1 MIEMPLGELLAIA
14 ERDLKKS
21 QAAFAETAR
30 LIDPGRTP
38 VEVLKV
44 VESDHPPAEKLLA
57 TTQAELDALG
67 RFMTEKRIITIP
79 KAAPARVEETPPF
92 MRATTTASMD
102 IPGPFEKVATEAY
115 YNMTLPDP
123 ASAAEKNEFMKM
135 WYLRLDLQRV
145 GARSGQATTCSFSMP
160 ARFVGHPQGL
170 RRRPTAKG
178 GRTTAS
184 RWSSTKVS
192 TPTILATGWRRSHDA
207 LLRDA
212 RFSVGINMH
221 TKA

>member
-1 MIEMPLGELLAIA
+1 MAEHKKWLQDDLLKRSNGNFAMGEDTFRRKLAADEMIEMPLGGFLAIA

-123 ASAAEKNEFMKM
+123 KASAAEKM
-135 WYLRLDLQRV
+135 
-145 GARSGQATTCSFSMP
+145 
-160 ARFVGHPQGL
+160 
-170 RRRPTAKG
+170 
-178 GRTTAS
+178 
-184 RWSSTKVS
+184 SS
-192 TPTILATGWRRSHDA
+192 
-207 LLRDA
+207 
-212 RFSVGINMH
+212 
-221 TKA
+221 